1 MHHRFHRNGRLI
13 PHFKLAHLA
22 LEELV
27 ERVGEGKVGR
37 PLTEFWLKQKK
48 IPEHGSRHGAFQ
60 MWTWFL
66 DTRNWLVQKGVRTML
81 MDYDEDHGVYYIA
94 PSIDEHLENENEEY
108 LRALSKLDP
117 FTGDYTPP
125 PRVEEEE
132 EEEELQSFAPPR
144 VFQLDAAQMQENEEF
159 LYGLMGIDWDYLEED
174 SSSLASVGGGYDL
187 FNFNLLFS
195 DPMDEG
201 VEEEMSSPT
210 LGDAEV
216 AETRDSLGSPRGS
229 GTSVEIESAS
239 SGSGVSGSGSSGING
254 S

>member
-1 MHHRFHRNGRLI
+1 
-13 PHFKLAHLA
+13 
-22 LEELV
+22 
-27 ERVGEGKVGR
+27 
-37 PLTEFWLKQKK
+37 
-48 IPEHGSRHGAFQ
+48 
-60 MWTWFL
+60 
-66 DTRNWLVQKGVRTML
+66 
-81 MDYDEDHGVYYIA
+81 
-94 PSIDEHLENENEEY
+94 
-108 LRALSKLDP
+108 
-117 FTGDYTPP
+117 
-125 PRVEEEE
+125 VEEEE